1 MRTLR
6 TRLVVGLVG
15 GITLFLAATGVA
27 VDLVVESHFKSELDR
42 SLAMLLESNVADV
55 IREAGRQAF
64 HEKAPFMAIRPGRD
78 GAGGRRSP
86 SMMFAKH
93 DDVLLQAWS
102 AEGKTVVRSD
112 ALGELDLPMLAAD
125 LMPHP
130 ATAIL
135 ADELAFADIDLPTS
149 GVAGRAVAVR
159 FTPPPEGRRARF
171 IFGTARTGIWTSDT
185 EAEHTEHDTATIEV
199 LDMLPLGGEPIIS
212 GEITAEIDTHTAD
225 LSEAGPLQL
234 VIAQDTSAMAATLS
248 RLRWLLALGWLISSL
263 GCAGIVS
270 WIVHRGMRPLDGLR
284 RQMGSVQSAD
294 LQQDFSLPD
303 APGEL
308 QPVVTQ
314 LNELMGRI
322 RAAFVREQ
330 SFTSDVAHEMRTP
343 LAGLRSTL
351 EVALS
356 RPRESVEYKQAVQT
370 SLAIT
375 LEMQSLVEVLLE
387 LARTSRG
394 ADEAELASAG
404 VQDLL
409 EDAWSPVAADA
420 GQRQLTLEQ
429 DVAAGSSVRTDL
441 PLIRRVLGNVF
452 ENAVSYAEEGTRID
466 VEARTRDDGGVA
478 LWVANSV
485 GDVPEDVADRAFDAF
500 WRADSSRSATGRH
513 AGLGLALCRRIVST
527 LGGTID
533 ATCADGRFTVA
544 LSLPPA

>member
-1 MRTLR
+1 
-6 TRLVVGLVG
+6 
-15 GITLFLAATGVA
+15 
-27 VDLVVESHFKSELDR
+27 
-42 SLAMLLESNVADV
+42 
-55 IREAGRQAF
+55 
-64 HEKAPFMAIRPGRD
+64 
-78 GAGGRRSP
+78 
-86 SMMFAKH
+86 
-93 DDVLLQAWS
+93 
-102 AEGKTVVRSD
+102 
-112 ALGELDLPMLAAD
+112 
-125 LMPHP
+125 
-130 ATAIL
+130 
-135 ADELAFADIDLPTS
+135 
-149 GVAGRAVAVR
+149 
-159 FTPPPEGRRARF
+159 
-171 IFGTARTGIWTSDT
+171 
-185 EAEHTEHDTATIEV
+185 
-199 LDMLPLGGEPIIS
+199 GEPIFS
-212 GEITAEIDTHTAD
+212 GEITAEIDTRTTE
-225 LSEAGPLQL
+225 LTQAGPLQL

-270 WIVHRGMRPLDGLR
+270 WIVHRGMRPLEGLS

-356 RPRESVEYKQAVQT
+356 RQRESHDYKQAVQT

-387 LARTSRG
+387 LARTTRG
-394 ADEAELASAG
+394 AGESELASAG

-409 EDAWSPVAADA
+409 EDAWTPVAADA
-420 GQRQLTLEQ
+420 ERRHLTLDQ
-429 DVAAGSSVRTDL
+429 AVANGSSVRTDL
-441 PLIRRVLGNVF
+441 PLIRRVLGNLF

-466 VEARTRDDGGVA
+466 VEARTRDDGGVSVS
-478 LWVANSV
+478 VANRV
-485 GDVPEDVADRAFDAF
+485 GDVPEDLAERAFDAF
-500 WRADSSRSATGRH
+500 WRADPSRSETGRH
-513 AGLGLALCRRIVST
+513 AGLGLALCRRIVTT

-533 ATCADGRFTVA
+533 ATCRDGSFTVA
-544 LSLPPA
+544 LDLPPA